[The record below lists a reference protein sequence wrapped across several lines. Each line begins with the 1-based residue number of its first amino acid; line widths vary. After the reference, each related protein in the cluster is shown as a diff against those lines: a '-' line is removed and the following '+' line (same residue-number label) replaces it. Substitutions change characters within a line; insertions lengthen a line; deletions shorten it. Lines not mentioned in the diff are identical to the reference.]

1 MILNKTNSDSGYAC
15 LVFGFRNGTSVL
27 LGVFGV
33 VAATLSIHPL
43 LSSASRIKAWSD
55 CIWSITNRFGT
66 TIVAISTLLNRKLF
80 YQTLICR
87 HLPWYKKHIMLTIL
101 YTLANTITPS
111 KCDNNVHWT
120 TTIFAVQ
127 SFTALKDPAG
137 TTRVG
142 CFSCILNLDAIKCVV
157 PFRLFYGSSSY
168 LSYCWIN
175 HEGVLCSCLCSSC
188 LHRVFSSMELGS
200 LLWYV
205 SWIFNSKNNCH

>member
-43 LSSASRIKAWSD
+43 LSSASRIMEWSD

-66 TIVAISTLLNRKLF
+66 TIVAISTLSKRKLF

-111 KCDNNVHWT
+111 KCDNNV
-120 TTIFAVQ
+120 Q
-127 SFTALKDPAG
+127 PRSYM
-137 TTRVG
+137 RV
-142 CFSCILNLDAIKCVV
+142 NLSQHLRIPQEQLGLDVSAA
-157 PFRLFYGSSSY
+157 Y
-168 LSYCWIN
+168 WI
-175 HEGVLCSCLCSSC
+175 
-188 LHRVFSSMELGS
+188 
-200 LLWYV
+200 
-205 SWIFNSKNNCH
+205 